1 MATAPRTRRRS
12 RPQRRGVIESRR
24 DDRGVTRY
32 YRLYEF
38 LLAALREGTIAAGN
52 PLPSEPELCIQHG
65 LSRTTVRRALD
76 RLEGE
81 GLIVRRRGSG
91 TYARA
96 QRAVPRLC
104 LQLHALPRTIAALE
118 AQSTATTRRFTPATV
133 PAALRAVAPGIGPT
147 ACLIERLRRS
157 HGEPLSLTA
166 FYLSESTGQRI
177 RRPLPERAAA
187 LTVLDRLGVPAAG
200 IRCWVS
206 AVAADVDAARA
217 LEVPLGSPLIRLRAV
232 LTDDAGGLCAVL
244 ESLCRS
250 DRLRVTLLEGPAAQA
265 QSGN

>member
-1 MATAPRTRRRS
+1 MATTPRTRRRP
-12 RPQRRGVIESRR
+12 RPARNGGIESRR
-24 DDRGVTRY
+24 EDRGVTRY
-32 YRLYEF
+32 YRLYEL
-38 LLAALREGTIAAGN
+38 LLAALRDGTIAAGTL
-52 PLPSEPELCIQHG
+52 LPSEPELCTQHG

-104 LQLHALPRTIAALE
+104 LELHALPRTVAALE
-118 AQSTATTRRFTPATV
+118 AQSTATTRRLTPAPV
-133 PAALRAVAPGIGPT
+133 PAALRAVAADIGPT

-157 HGEPLSLTA
+157 HGEPLALTA
-166 FYLSESTGQRI
+166 LYLPEPTGQRI
-177 RRPLPERAAA
+177 RRPLPERATA
-187 LTVLDRLGVPAAG
+187 LTVLDRLGAPATG
-200 IRCWVS
+200 IRCWVG

-232 LTDDAGGLCAVL
+232 LTDDAGSPCAVL

-250 DRLRVTLLEGPAAQA
+250 DRLRLTMLERSEAEADPGA
-265 QSGN
+265 